1 MKSAFVLAVLVLVA
15 AMGTVPV
22 CFGADALGADSV
34 TFNGHIAAI
43 VHQRCAACHRP
54 GQAAPFSLL
63 GYEDVAKR
71 AQLIRAVTQTR
82 YMPPWH
88 AEPGYGSFKGERRM
102 LDTEIELIAKWV
114 DTGTPEG
121 QGSPPEPPEFA
132 ADWTLGEPDLV
143 VSMAEP
149 FTIPAD
155 GPDIYRNFPASVP
168 TTEDKWIRAIEF
180 RPQARTVVHHS
191 LFKADTSGK
200 AREFDAR
207 DAEPGYGGMGEARI
221 PGLVS
226 LSGWAVGGNARVFP
240 KDAPLRL
247 PAGSDFIFQ
256 SHFHP
261 SGKEE
266 SEISS
271 VAFYFTEEP
280 ATRARIGISLPP
292 NFGTGAGI
300 NIAPGDSEFTIAE
313 SFTLPAPVELY
324 GVTPHAHYIGKEFKS
339 WAELPDGEEVPLIW
353 IKDWDFA
360 WQDMYVYEEPVVL
373 PAGATIHARIRYD
386 NSAENPR
393 NPSNPPKRVFWGRGS
408 EDEMGSVIFS
418 ALAVNNSDESLIKEE
433 LKALALKHRDQA
445 RQFFQSR
452 RKVAGASGGR

>member
-1 MKSAFVLAVLVLVA
+1 MKFSVALGALALATAF
-15 AMGTVPV
+15 GTVPV
-22 CFGADALGADSV
+22 SFGAGALGEDSV
-34 TFNGHIAAI
+34 TFNGHIAPI
-43 VHQRCAACHRP
+43 VHQRCASCHRP

-63 GYEDVAKR
+63 TYEDVAKR

-102 LDTEIELIAKWV
+102 LDAEIELLAKWV
-114 DTGTPEG
+114 DAGTPEG
-121 QGSPPEPPEFA
+121 QGSPPKAPEFA
-132 ADWTLGEPDLV
+132 PDWILGEPDLV
-143 VSMAEP
+143 ISMEEP

-155 GPDIYRNFPASVP
+155 GPDIYRNFAARVP
-168 TTEDKWIRAIEF
+168 TTEDKWVRALEF

-191 LFKADTSGK
+191 LFKADPSGTV
-200 AREFDAR
+200 RQLDAR
-207 DAEPGYGGMGEARI
+207 DPEPGFRGMGGARI
-221 PGLVS
+221 QGLVS

-240 KDAPLRL
+240 KDAPIRL
-247 PAGSDFIFQ
+247 PAGSDFVFQ

-266 SEISS
+266 TEISS
-271 VAFYFTEEP
+271 LAFYFTDEP
-280 ATRARIGISLPP
+280 AKRSRLGIALPP

-300 NIAPGDSEFTIAE
+300 DIAPGDSEFTIAE

-339 WAELPDGEEVPLIW
+339 WAELPDGKEVPLIW
-353 IKDWDFA
+353 IKDWDFS
-360 WQDMYVYEEPVVL
+360 WQDMYIYEEPVVL

-393 NPSNPPKRVFWGRGS
+393 NPSNPPKRVFWGRES
-408 EDEMGSVIFS
+408 EDEMGTISFS
-418 ALAVNNSDESLIKEE
+418 ALAVNKEDESLIRDE
-433 LKALALKHRDQA
+433 LNALRAKHRNQQKA
-445 RQFFQSR
+445 FFKAIRERATASR
-452 RKVAGASGGR
+452 ER

>member
-1 MKSAFVLAVLVLVA
+1 MKFSVALGALALATAF
-15 AMGTVPV
+15 GTVPV
-22 CFGADALGADSV
+22 SFGAGTLGEDSV
-34 TFNGHIAAI
+34 TFNGHIAPI
-43 VHQRCAACHRP
+43 VHQRCASCHRP

-63 GYEDVAKR
+63 TYEDVAKR

-102 LDTEIELIAKWV
+102 LDAEIELLAKWV
-114 DTGTPEG
+114 DAGTPEG
-121 QGSPPEPPEFA
+121 QGSPPKAPEFA
-132 ADWTLGEPDLV
+132 PDWILGEPDLV
-143 VSMAEP
+143 ISMEEP

-155 GPDIYRNFPASVP
+155 GPDIYRNFAARVP
-168 TTEDKWIRAIEF
+168 TTEDKWVRALEF

-191 LFKADTSGK
+191 LFKADPSGTV
-200 AREFDAR
+200 RQLDAR
-207 DAEPGYGGMGEARI
+207 DPEPGFRGMGGARSQ
-221 PGLVS
+221 GLVS

-240 KDAPLRL
+240 KDAPIRL
-247 PAGSDFIFQ
+247 PAGSDFVFQ

-266 SEISS
+266 TEISS
-271 VAFYFTEEP
+271 VAFYFTDEP
-280 ATRARIGISLPP
+280 AKRSRLGIALPP

-300 NIAPGDSEFTIAE
+300 DIAPGDSEFTIAE

-339 WAELPDGEEVPLIW
+339 WAELPDGKEVPLIW
-353 IKDWDFA
+353 IKDWDFS
-360 WQDMYVYEEPVVL
+360 WQDMYIYEEPVVL

-393 NPSNPPKRVFWGRGS
+393 NPSNPPKRVFWGQES
-408 EDEMGSVIFS
+408 EDEMGTISFS
-418 ALAVNNSDESLIKEE
+418 ALAVNKEDESLIRDE
-433 LKALALKHRDQA
+433 LNALRAKHRNQQKAFFKAIRERA
-445 RQFFQSR
+445 RASR
-452 RKVAGASGGR
+452 ER